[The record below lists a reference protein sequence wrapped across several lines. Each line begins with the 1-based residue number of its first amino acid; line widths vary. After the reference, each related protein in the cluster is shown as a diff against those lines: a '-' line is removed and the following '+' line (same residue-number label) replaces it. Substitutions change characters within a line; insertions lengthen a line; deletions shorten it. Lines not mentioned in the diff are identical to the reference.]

1 MADEWVIEYYVED
14 NGRVPV
20 REILQSVDKE
30 TYARFLWSLEQVRV
44 RNIMARE
51 PLARHIEGKIWEIRE
66 ESHTNIYRILYFF
79 SSGKRII
86 LLHGFTKKTQKLPGK
101 ELEMAMKRLARFI
114 ERESR

>member
-20 REILQSVDKE
+20 REFLQSVDKE
-30 TYARFLWSLEQVRV
+30 TYARFLWSLAQVRI

-51 PLARHIEGKIWEIRE
+51 PLVRHIEGKIWEIRE

-79 SSGKRII
+79 SSGKRMI

-101 ELEMAMKRLARFI
+101 ELEMAMRRFARFI
-114 ERESR
+114 EREGR

>member
-1 MADEWVIEYYVED
+1 M
-14 NGRVPV
+14 PV
-20 REILQSVDKE
+20 REFLQSVDKE

-79 SSGKRII
+79 SSGKRIV
-86 LLHGFTKKTQKLPGK
+86 LLHGFMKKTQKLPGK